1 VDDNPAVVLLTR
13 NALRARPLKIQLSVA
28 TNGEDALAMLRQRPV
43 NLVLLDLN
51 LPRKDGR
58 EVLAEMKRDPL
69 LAAIPVVIFTTSES
83 QEDIQTCYKLQANA
97 YVTKPPHMDQFFA
110 VVKAIEDFW
119 TQAAQLPTALRG
131 AA

>member
-1 VDDNPAVVLLTR
+1 
-13 NALRARPLKIQLSVA
+13 
-28 TNGEDALAMLRQRPV
+28 MLRQRPV

-51 LPRKDGR
+51 LPRKNGR
-58 EVLAEMKRDPL
+58 EVLAEMKRDPFL
-69 LAAIPVVIFTTSES
+69 STIPVVIFTTSES
-83 QEDIQTCYKLQANA
+83 QEDIQACYNLQANA

-119 TQAAQLPTALRG
+119 TQAVQLPSAYRS